1 MPEFKHDVVVSA
13 VSYDS
18 LLVTDLLDRLR
29 PRLRGT
35 AVWAATETVPEN
47 DAGLS
52 PLGSDSRIALVLLH
66 RLWATEPATAA
77 ESGVLKLRM
86 RRRAKSVVVLA
97 LEGAVIPSWLESA
110 QIHDLRNEGIDPLVE
125 SLLQL
130 VAAQGGKVLPAA
142 PPMPPA
148 PVPLRAFGG
157 DQPFLTQPRAENA
170 LRKELGRMFGEIES
184 RLDVD
189 TEREPEDLVEL
200 SSAPNRY
207 IARQGSVAISF
218 SWLAGRNSGVADGRL
233 MVIQWD
239 GVKPRDRGMSTL
251 RSATAR
257 REITY
262 QPEGKG
268 PDTWCWRDGDANGR
282 ACSTIHLVGEW
293 LDAVALGARQSEIV
307 A

>member
-1 MPEFKHDVVVSA
+1 MPEFKHDIAVSA

-18 LLVTDLLDRLR
+18 LLVTELLDRLR
-29 PRLRGT
+29 PRLDGT
-35 AVWAATETVPEN
+35 AVWAASETVPEN
-47 DAGLS
+47 EGGLS
-52 PLGSDSRIALVLLH
+52 PLGAESRIALVLLH
-66 RLWATEPATAA
+66 RLWANEPTTAA
-77 ESGVLKLRM
+77 ESGVLKQRM
-86 RRRAKSVVVLA
+86 RRRSKSVVVLA
-97 LEGAVIPSWLESA
+97 LDGAAVPAWLQSA
-110 QIHDLRNEGIDPLVE
+110 QIHDLRSEGLDPLVE
-125 SLLQL
+125 SLVQL
-130 VAAQGGKVLPAA
+130 VAAQGGKVRPAA
-142 PPMPPA
+142 PPVPVA
-148 PVPLRAFGG
+148 VVPLRAYGS
-157 DQPFLTQPRAENA
+157 DLPFLTQPRAENA
-170 LRKELGRMFGEIES
+170 LRKELERMFGEIES

-218 SWLAGRNSGVADGRL
+218 SWLAGRNAGVADGRL

-293 LDAVALGARQSEIV
+293 LDAVALSAHKHEVV